1 MKNNHSLL
9 PAERQQRILEIL
21 REEFTIRGTRLSE
34 LLDVSE
40 MTIRRDLDILE
51 KKGLVERTHGGAVS
65 RQEQVASKF
74 QYKRAIKENLLEK
87 VKIAQKAASMIEPN
101 DTIYIGEGTT
111 VAQMIRFAT
120 TGMPFTIFTNNLG
133 TTTEIED
140 ATAELILLPG
150 AYNPV
155 THSVSGP
162 LTMEMIRQI
171 NATKVFLGADGL
183 SLSAGLTTADLEMAV
198 VERSMIRH
206 TRGQVIVLADTP
218 KFGRVAELSIAPLKH
233 VDILITN
240 RPVPADFKRDL
251 DKMNVEVLIA

>member
-1 MKNNHSLL
+1 MTTLSSTIYCSYHIQCVDFSRAGMKNNHSLL
-9 PAERQQRILEIL
+9 PAERQQRILAIL
-21 REEFTIRGTRLSE
+21 REEFTIRGTRLSDM
-34 LLDVSE
+34 LGVSE

-65 RQEQVASKF
+65 RQERVAGKF
-74 QYKRAIKENLLEK
+74 QYNRAIKENLPEK
-87 VKIAQKAASMIEPN
+87 EKIAQSAASLIEPN

-120 TGMPFTIFTNNLG
+120 VGMPFTIFTNNLG
-133 TTTEIED
+133 TTTEIGD

-171 NATKVFLGADGL
+171 NATKVFLGQMG
-183 SLSAGLTTADLEMAV
+183 
-198 VERSMIRH
+198 
-206 TRGQVIVLADTP
+206 
-218 KFGRVAELSIAPLKH
+218 
-233 VDILITN
+233 
-240 RPVPADFKRDL
+240 
-251 DKMNVEVLIA
+251 